1 MVNNDNFLLK
11 EIPSENIYYVYG
23 YYLED
28 DTPFYIGMGHGNR
41 MVCHT
46 WPSKRNER
54 KTIFYNKLNKLINNC
69 IPYYYKKIYED
80 LSIEDAI
87 KFEMEL
93 ISEFGRKDLKTGI
106 LYNLTDGGEG
116 HKNYKRSLE
125 TIEKV
130 RQKNTG
136 KVRTDEFKSR
146 LSRLHTGKV
155 VSDETRLK
163 LSIIQKGTKKPKPL
177 SSLPNYKRTAAL
189 KKNNPEFS
197 KKMSDAMRLLY
208 GKNVIQIDA
217 KTNEVVKYWDNHI
230 DAAIEVNG
238 RPDRIIEVC
247 NGVMNKH
254 KKYYWKYNG

>member
-11 EIPSENIYYVYG
+11 EIPGENIYYVYG

-54 KTIFYNKLNKLINNC
+54 KTIFYNKLNKLINNG

-93 ISEFGRKDLKTGI
+93 ISKFGRKDLKTGI

-116 HKNYKRSLE
+116 HKNYKRSRE

-130 RQKNTG
+130 RSKTTG
-136 KVRTDEFKSR
+136 MTRTKEFSDRISR
-146 LSRLHTGKV
+146 LRTGMIF
-155 VSDETRLK
+155 SDEHRANISK
-163 LSIIQKGTKKPKPL
+163 AQKGTKKPKPL
-177 SSLPNYKRTAAL
+177 SSLPNYKRTAEL

-197 KKMSDAMRLLY
+197 KKMSDSKRLLL
-208 GKNVIQIDA
+208 GKRVVQICP
-217 KTNEVVKYWDNHI
+217 KTNEIIKHWNNQME
-230 DAAIEVNG
+230 AAEFIG
-238 RPDRIIEVC
+238 GSSSRIILTCEGKV
-247 NGVMNKH
+247 NKH
-254 KKYYWKYNG
+254 KKYYWKYDG